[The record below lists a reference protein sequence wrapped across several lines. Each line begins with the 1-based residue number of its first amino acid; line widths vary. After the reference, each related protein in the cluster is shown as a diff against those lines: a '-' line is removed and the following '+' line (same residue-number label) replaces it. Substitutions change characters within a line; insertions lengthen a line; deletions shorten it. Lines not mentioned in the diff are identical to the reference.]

1 MKPLCVLVV
10 LVVLAALAMPA
21 MVSAGEAPAAPAAP
35 AAVSMA
41 PVPPAPPTAAN
52 LLDAIFADEG
62 GSSSYICAIS
72 RDCGCDP
79 PVSVQ
84 CAGCRSCNQSS
95 FGVVCDGVVTSC
107 PPCAW

>member
-1 MKPLCVLVV
+1 MKSLCVLA
-10 LVVLAALAMPA
+10 VLAALAMPA
-21 MVSAGEAPAAPAAP
+21 VVSAGEAPAAPA
-35 AAVSMA
+35 VSIE
-41 PVPPAPPTAAN
+41 PAPPTAAN
-52 LLDAIFADEG
+52 LLDAIFADG
-62 GSSSYICAIS
+62 GGPCIYICAIS

-79 PVSVQ
+79 PVSVE